1 MKDSK
6 FVRKSNF
13 ELLRIVSMFMIILTH
28 ILTHGQVIDNT
39 NNGILSIFF
48 DFLFCIVIVHVNSFV
63 LLTGYFLG

>member
-39 NNGILSIFF
+39 NNAILSIFF
-48 DFLFCIVIVHVNSFV
+48 DFLYCYSSC
-63 LLTGYFLG
+63 